1 MTPRNIE
8 TPYICSVVPVYNEEA
23 LIVEFIHA
31 LDKKLSSL
39 TNKYK
44 MVFIDDGSADET
56 AKNIQTV
63 AKDYPI
69 EFISFARNFGKEAAL
84 CAGLQSTSAKNA
96 DTVVILDSDFQHPLD
111 VIDVFLE
118 KWQSGYSNIY
128 GIRTRQDQGKLKR
141 FLSNAF
147 YEFNN
152 KISRIH
158 IPANAGDFR
167 MLDREVVKALNSLP
181 EVNRFMKGLYAW
193 VGFKG
198 CEVPF
203 TVADRA
209 DGGESRWNYKKLFG
223 LALTGIISFS
233 DVPLRLISLMGF
245 IISFF
250 SIIYG
255 IYIILEVSIFGV
267 ETDGFP
273 TLAVSIMFFGGVQ
286 LISLGIVGEYISRIF
301 NEVKRRPQY
310 IINENESRNL
320 SQYEPNE

>member
-8 TPYICSVVPVYNEEA
+8 NPYICAVVPVYNEEA
-23 LIVEFIHA
+23 LISEFVKA

-44 MVFIDDGSADET
+44 MVFINDGSRDAT
-56 AKNIQTV
+56 AKNIQEIS
-63 AKDYPI
+63 KDHPI

-84 CAGLQSTSAKNA
+84 CAGLQAANDA
-96 DTVVILDSDFQHPLD
+96 DAVVILDSDFQHPLE
-111 VIDVFLE
+111 VIDTFFE
-118 KWQSGYSNIY
+118 KGQAGYSNIY
-128 GIRTRQDQGKLKR
+128 GIRTRQDQGKLKS

-167 MLDREVVKALNSLP
+167 MLDREVVQALNTLP

-193 VGFKG
+193 VGFEC

-209 DGGESRWNYKKLFG
+209 DGGKSRWNYKKLFS

-250 SIIYG
+250 AIIYG
-255 IYIILEVSIFGV
+255 IYIIFEVWIFGV

-310 IINENESRNL
+310 IINQNESRNL
-320 SQYEPNE
+320 NQEQPNK